1 MPWVFFYARR
11 VDYSLC
17 WTWWNWFKHHCSFF
31 SFSFHKNLHTYS
43 FEIQDG
49 WLVDLWFNT
58 TFKQY
63 FNYIVA
69 VSFIGVGNHGTSH
82 QEKTTDLPQVTDNL
96 YHIMLHQI
104 HLAMSWTRT
113 HSFSGDRPWLQI
125 KVELV
130 NPTTIWSCDSPRIYI
145 HVHTALWYNINSTTC
160 IYKLQCIE
168 HRRKREKQLMINN
181 TQPKWCRI
189 YIYISMIQSM

>member
-1 MPWVFFYARR
+1 MAKAIAFSWVSSKDRKLIVFKVVLFQICRG
-11 VDYSLC
+11 DYSLC

-43 FEIQDG
+43 LEIQDG
-49 WLVDLWFNT
+49 WLVDLWFNA

-96 YHIMLHQI
+96 YHIMLYRK
-104 HLAMSWTRT
+104 HLAWVG
-113 HSFSGDRPWLQI
+113 F
-125 KVELV
+125 EL
-130 NPTTIWSCDSPRIYI
+130 TTW
-145 HVHTALWYNINSTTC
+145 W
-160 IYKLQCIE
+160 
-168 HRRKREKQLMINN
+168 
-181 TQPKWCRI
+181 
-189 YIYISMIQSM
+189 